1 MPRIPLLGGAYQSRA
16 IIASSQRCI
25 NLYPEQNQDE
35 QAPAPTTH
43 FPTPGLVRRGTP
55 PVEGT
60 GRCSYRASNGELFCV
75 VAGNVY
81 FVNQFFAYTL
91 LGTIPS
97 LDTPVIMADNG
108 LAVVLTDGTPTSY
121 AINIQPQSAAVV
133 PPAQPMHSF
142 GVIADPTFIANA
154 SSGVSHVGYTDTFF
168 VFNSSGQNYWF
179 ISLSLVT
186 YGNLRKIDTYATD
199 PTRWSFDPLDYV
211 SKIGSADPVAGLA
224 CMHRNL
230 WILGTL
236 TGEAWYNSGSADF
249 TFSALP
255 GVYSERGCI
264 APYSIATE
272 DNSVYWLARS
282 RQGKCIALRWDAS
295 FQIEEISQPGIDAI
309 FGSFVM
315 CDDAIGGCYQLF
327 GHTYYIVTFPTAGRS
342 FACETKSKQWHELAW
357 TGPNGLERHRSQ
369 GWCHAYDMALTIDR
383 ENGRLYQLDPH
394 TFTDDGGP
402 ITRLR
407 TIPHILNDG
416 KRVRIDRVI
425 ADTQGGTLGGA
436 VPGPYSRSIQDII
449 TSLGLPAPKLLLE
462 AGTLSSWPGS
472 GQKWQ
477 DESGNGYDFFRGD
490 DGTTGPRDPIFV
502 GSIGGLSLSEYWTF
516 PGPKGAAPGQWF
528 TYDNPNE
535 PWMDNLHKDGA
546 KFTIVTL
553 VYPFGPA
560 TAGSRFIGDSGG
572 GIGIDFGIALT
583 AVPVG
588 VQRVRLWNGGP
599 NAAQVFDSADV
610 VPLNQ
615 WSVQGISIDETAAA
629 GVSINAGAVRLF
641 DSTYTAPSA
650 ANASFPMQI
659 ATSGGGGDVLSAGS
673 RIAFMAI
680 WEGVALTAAQLT
692 SLNDAINANNLLPS
706 PRFATPQIFLR
717 VSYDRG
723 GTFQDALP
731 GSMGNEGEYGELPWW
746 ANLGMGR
753 DVVFELSW
761 SAPIDTALN
770 GVFLEATPVGT

>member
-25 NLYPEQNQDE
+25 NLYPEKNEDE
-35 QAPAPTTH
+35 QAPAPVTH
-43 FPTPGLVRRGTP
+43 FPTPGLVRKGTP

-121 AINIQPQSAAVV
+121 AINIQPQSPALS

-186 YGNLRKIDTYATD
+186 YGNLRKIDTYATA
-199 PTRWSFDPLDYV
+199 PMWWAFDPQDYV

-272 DNSVYWLARS
+272 DNSVYWLSRS

-309 FGSFVM
+309 FGSFVT

-327 GHTYYIVTFPTAGRS
+327 GHTYYIVTFPTEGRS
-342 FACETKSKQWHELAW
+342 FAVETKSKQWHELAW
-357 TGPNGLERHRSQ
+357 TGLDGLERHRSQ
-369 GWCHAYDMALTIDR
+369 GWCHAYDMTLTIDR

-407 TIPHILNDG
+407 TIPHILNEG

-436 VPGPYSRSIQDII
+436 VPGPYSKSIQQII
-449 TSLGLPAPKLLLE
+449 ADLALPTPKLLLE
-462 AGTLSSWPGS
+462 AGSLASWPGS
-472 GQKWQ
+472 GQKWI
-477 DESGNGYDFFRGD
+477 DESGNGYDFFLGT
-490 DGTTGPRDPIFV
+490 DGTVASADPVFNGV
-502 GSIGGLSLSEYWTF
+502 PGGISLSEHWALSGFQY
-516 PGPKGAAPGQWF
+516 F
-528 TYDNPNE
+528 TYDAVSE
-535 PWMDNLHKDGA
+535 PWMNAIHRDNAKASGVFLFYYPAPSPTFSCFLYGNFLNTLTNIGSEFVVYNNSLVFAVGNGSGTYSYNQPAAATLGA
-546 KFTIVTL
+546 
-553 VYPFGPA
+553 GWH
-560 TAGSRFIGDSGG
+560 
-572 GIGIDFGIALT
+572 
-583 AVPVG
+583 VG
-588 VQRVRLWNGGP
+588 
-599 NAAQVFDSADV
+599 AF
-610 VPLNQ
+610 
-615 WSVQGISIDETAAA
+615 SIDEAA
-629 GVSINAGAVRLF
+629 GTLTIMTDGVVEVFAGAI
-641 DSTYTAPSA
+641 YAAPSA
-650 ANASFPMQI
+650 AAASFPLQI
-659 ATSGGGGDVLSAGS
+659 GAEGGTTGS
-673 RIAFMAI
+673 LLPIGFNLRSVVM
-680 WEGVALTAAQLT
+680 WQGVALTAAQLVAFNNAVVA
-692 SLNDAINANNLLPS
+692 NDLLPS

-731 GSMGNEGEYGELPWW
+731 ASMGNEGEYGELPWW
-746 ANLGMGR
+746 PNLGMGR

-770 GVFLEATPVGT
+770 GIFLEATPVGT